1 MGKHNY
7 QGAFK
12 RFVQTGRIVKITDG
26 VNRGKLASIVDVI
39 NQTSVLVDGPE
50 TGVIRSSLRLNQLHL
65 TKLKIN
71 FPFNARTKVV
81 RKAWKDGEVA
91 DKWSKSL
98 WAQKVANVEKRKT
111 LNDFDRFK
119 LSKLRRTRNKIRSAV
134 FYRLKKEFLE
144 RKFGAKDKKKPFMSA
159 KKIAAAKAKKPT
171 KKDTDVAKK
180 GEKNRK
186 KHTAVA
192 KKRAAAKL
200 EKIAK
205 IKKGRAKRKAQK
217 KAAENPPPAKK

>member
-1 MGKHNY
+1 MVKHNY
-7 QGAFK
+7 NGAFK
-12 RFVQTGRIVKITDG
+12 RFVQTGRVVRISDG
-26 VNRGKLASIVDVI
+26 PHRGKLSSIVDVI
-39 NQTSVLVDGPE
+39 NQTTVLVDGPE
-50 TGVIRSSLRLNQLHL
+50 TGVPRSALRLNQLHL

-81 RKAWKDGEVA
+81 RKAWKDGQVEE
-91 DKWSKSL
+91 KWSKSL

-111 LNDFDRFK
+111 LTDFDRFK

-134 FYRLKKEFLE
+134 FYRLKKEYLN
-144 RKFGAKDKKKPFMSA
+144 RKFGEKKKKPFMSA

-180 GEKNRK
+180 QEKKAAKR
-186 KHTAVA
+186 AVIA
-192 KKRAAAKL
+192 KKRATAKA
-200 EKIAK
+200 EKIEK

-217 KAAENPPPAKK
+217 KAAEAPPAKK